1 MTQTSL
7 IAHPRLD
14 STALTSEAGRK
25 LVRLRRWEFWPSW
38 AIYAPLLPSLA
49 WYALRFGGLT
59 VFTAANPGIP
69 TGGLVGESKWDIL
82 RALPPDSITPSAFI
96 PPGPR
101 EVRIAALAAAEK
113 VGPYPLI
120 LKPDI
125 GARGAGVRLA
135 RSRQDAIAVLDAC
148 AESEGIIVQ
157 RYHPGPFEAG
167 VFYVR
172 KPGEHAGRIFSI
184 TDKVFPRVI
193 GDGVRSIRELIE
205 SHDRLSLQAP
215 VFLAR
220 LGQRAS
226 RVPLMGEAIT
236 LGIAGNH
243 CQGTTFLD
251 GTSLITP
258 ELTAAFDH
266 IARATPGF
274 WFGRFDVRYTDRAEF
289 KAGRGFQIIELNGVG
304 SESTNI
310 YDPATHYWQGQRIL
324 REQWKVAFEIG
335 HANVQRGAK
344 PMRVWDLLVTVWN
357 HLQTTRDSRSD

>member
-1 MTQTSL
+1 MNPGL
-7 IAHPRLD
+7 
-14 STALTSEAGRK
+14 TAPALNCELRRK
-25 LVRLRRWEFWPSW
+25 LGRLRQWEFWPSW
-38 AIYAPLLPSLA
+38 AVYAPLLPSLV
-49 WYALRFGGLT
+49 WYALRFGGPT

-96 PPGPR
+96 QPGTR
-101 EVRIAALAAAEK
+101 ESRLAALFAAEG

-135 RSRQDAIAVLDAC
+135 RSRQDAIAALDAC
-148 AESEGIIVQ
+148 SEADGIIVQ

-184 TDKVFPRVI
+184 TDKEFPRVV
-193 GDGVRSIRELIE
+193 GDGIRSIRELIE
-205 SHDRLSLQAP
+205 SHERLSLQAS

-220 LGQRAS
+220 LGTRAS
-226 RVPLMGEAIT
+226 RVPTPGEAVS

-243 CQGTTFLD
+243 CQGTKFLD
-251 GTSLITP
+251 GASLITP
-258 ELTAAFDH
+258 ELTAAFDG
-266 IARATPGF
+266 IARAMPGF
-274 WFGRFDVRYTDRAEF
+274 WFGRFDVRYEDRAEF
-289 KAGRGFQIIELNGVG
+289 KAGRGFQIVELNGVG

-310 YDPATHYWQGQRIL
+310 YDPATPFWKGQKIL
-324 REQWKVAFEIG
+324 REQWRLAFEIG
-335 HANVQRGAK
+335 HANIQRGAK
-344 PMRVWDLLVTVWN
+344 PMPLFDLLATVRN
-357 HLQTTRDSRSD
+357 HLRTTRDSRAD